1 MMSNKVPLVF
11 PERPERPEVP
21 VRRRDNPNPVQL
33 RLR

>member
-11 PERPERPEVP
+11 PERPEVP